1 MLGAEFSRGTVMHPA
16 AMKLFLEVADVGSF
30 SKAALARRTV
40 QSHISRQ
47 VRELEQECGA
57 PLFRRTGRGVVL
69 TDLGERILPRVRAWL
84 ADTDQLV
91 SDIKSSANEPA
102 GDVRIGI
109 LPTAAHPLFTT
120 VYERAQAL
128 YPKVRLSVR
137 EGQGAE
143 LDALIDG
150 GTVDLAI
157 LFRSERSAR
166 HDEQFLATV
175 DTFLVGAP
183 KDDIT
188 RAPTVPFSRLDGLPL
203 VLPTRPSAWRQLLDE
218 VSRRKGIS
226 LRVVLEADSVAVQK
240 HVAAKGAAYTVLA
253 PYAISEEVLTGRL
266 QASRIVS
273 PDLKRFVTLAM
284 SKRGPLTLACR
295 VITKLIQQTAK
306 ELDGKGGLPL
316 AAGVRKRGSAASGQT
331 RKVARL
337 SKD

>member
-1 MLGAEFSRGTVMHPA
+1 MYPA
-16 AMKLFLEVADVGSF
+16 AIKLFLDVADLGSF
-30 SKAALARRTV
+30 SKAAVARRTV

-47 VRELEQECGA
+47 IGELEQECGA

-69 TDLGERILPRVRAWL
+69 TDLGERIVPRVRAWL
-84 ADTDQLV
+84 ADTDQLIN
-91 SDIKSSANEPA
+91 DIKSKAHEPA
-102 GDVRIGI
+102 GEVRIGI

-128 YPKVRLSVR
+128 YPQVRLSVR

-143 LDALIDG
+143 LDALIDSG
-150 GTVDLAI
+150 AVDLAI
-157 LFRSERSAR
+157 LFRSERTAR
-166 HDEQFLATV
+166 RDEQFLATV

-183 KDDIT
+183 NDDIT
-188 RAPTVPFSRLDGLPL
+188 RAPTIPFSRLDQLPL

-226 LRVVLEADSVAVQK
+226 LRVVLEADSVTVQK

-266 QASRIVS
+266 QASRIVN

-284 SKRGPLTLACR
+284 SKKGPLTLACR
-295 VITKLIQQTAK
+295 VITKLIQQAAK
-306 ELDGKGGLPL
+306 ELDAKGGLPV
-316 AAGVRKRGSAASGQT
+316 AAGVPKRGSAPGGQT
-331 RKVARL
+331 RKLGRVTR
-337 SKD
+337 K